1 MLIRSGVSILAILL
15 LTMMFLLA
23 GGAALR
29 ESVAIDEVAHI
40 GAGVS
45 YLQKLDMRFNEEHP
59 PLAKVLAALPLVARG
74 IHADYSGTI
83 WNTSREFFPAYLG
96 EWVFGEYVVTR
107 WNNPQSTL
115 AWARLPML
123 LLTIALGWLVF
134 TLGRRLG
141 GDWGGLLCVAIYAS
155 TPVFLV
161 FGPLVLTDIPITFF
175 SLLACWALAGLWDR
189 PDRNSALLLALALA
203 GAALTKF
210 TAPILF
216 LVFAAVALSTRWQP
230 LPGQPATK
238 PDARLWR
245 RLRWRAM
252 RKATWWSALAVY
264 AVYFLLSWNQPL
276 DIPGLAGHGP
286 LLALLGRLL
295 MPPWLLLRGLGWVAL
310 TGNRPTFILGHAYP
324 HGIWFYFPVL
334 FVVKSPPG
342 FIGLLA
348 AVLAI
353 ALIGK
358 RSHWPSV
365 IPAEFATLWRVLW
378 VSLVVF
384 AGICVLGHLNVSI
397 RHFTIPMVLLIML
410 LAPLPRLLGRVRT
423 AAPKLAWA
431 AGALVVL
438 LGASCL
444 VTAARA
450 YPYYFPYINPMV
462 AGHPAY
468 WLVNDSN
475 LDWNHALPDVE
486 RFARQHGLQDVPLD
500 IYGFSDATALV
511 PQSRLWDCQAP
522 AAADAGLWVVV
533 SANMILD
540 GHNCSWIMQYPHE
553 PLAGGSMFAVQLPQT
568 IPPAGTPGGP
578 PPLEARRLFLGFPVE
593 MRQMFLR
600 LYRHP
605 EDMQKVMAEMQA
617 TFQKELEKRKKK

>member
-1 MLIRSGVSILAILL
+1 MRYGVSIMAILL
-15 LTMMFLLA
+15 LAMMFLLA

-29 ESVAIDEVAHI
+29 ESVAVDEVAHI

-45 YLQKLDMRFNEEHP
+45 YLQALDMRFNEEHP

-83 WNTSREFFPAYLG
+83 WNSSREFFPAYLG
-96 EWVFGEYVVTR
+96 EWIFGEYVLTH

-134 TLGRRLG
+134 ALARRMG
-141 GDWGGLLCVAIYAS
+141 GDWGGLLCVAVYAS

-161 FGPLVLTDIPITFF
+161 FGPLVLTDVPITFF

-189 PDRNSALLLALALA
+189 PDRKSTLLLALALA

-216 LVFAAVALSTRWQP
+216 LVFAAVALSTRWRP
-230 LPGQPATK
+230 LSAQPATK

-252 RKATWWSALAVY
+252 RKATWRASLVVY

-286 LLALLGRLL
+286 LLAALGRLL
-295 MPPWLLLRGLGWVAL
+295 MPPWLLLRGIGWVAF

-324 HGIWFYFPVL
+324 HGIWFYFPVV

-342 FIGLLA
+342 FLGLLA

-353 ALIGK
+353 AVIGK
-358 RSHWPSV
+358 RSHWPYV
-365 IPAEFATLWRVLW
+365 IPAESATFWRVLW

-397 RHFTIPMVLLIML
+397 RHFTIPMVLLIL
-410 LAPLPRLLGRVRT
+410 VLAPLPRLLGRVRT

-431 AGALVVL
+431 SGALVVL
-438 LGASCL
+438 LGASCV

-475 LDWNHALPDVE
+475 LDWNHALPDVQ
-486 RFARQHGLQDVPLD
+486 RFVRQHGLQDVPLD
-500 IYGFSDATALV
+500 IYGFSDATAFV

-553 PLAGGSMFAVQLPQT
+553 PLAGGSMFAVQLPIS

-578 PPLEARRLFLGFPVE
+578 PPVEARRLFLGFPAE
-593 MRQMFLR
+593 MRQMFLG
-600 LYRHP
+600 LYHHP
-605 EDMQKVMAEMQA
+605 EDIPKVFADMTAR
-617 TFQKELEKRKKK
+617 FQKELEKRKKK

>member
-1 MLIRSGVSILAILL
+1 MSVRFGVSILAILL
-15 LTMMFLLA
+15 LAMMFLLA

-45 YLQKLDMRFNEEHP
+45 YLQALDMRFNEEHP

-74 IHADYSGTI
+74 THADYSGVI

-96 EWVFGEYVVTR
+96 EWLFGEYVLTH

-134 TLGRRLG
+134 ALARRMG
-141 GDWGGLLCVAIYAS
+141 GDWGGLLCVAVYAG

-189 PDRNSALLLALALA
+189 PDRKHTLLLSLALA
-203 GAALTKF
+203 GALLTKF

-216 LVFAAVALSTRWQP
+216 LVFAAVALSTRRLP
-230 LPGQPATK
+230 LAGQPAAK
-238 PDARLWR
+238 PDVRLWR

-252 RKATWWSALAVY
+252 RKAIWWAALVVY
-264 AVYFLLSWNQPL
+264 AVYLLLSWNQPL

-286 LLALLGRLL
+286 LLAALGRLL
-295 MPPWLLLRGLGWVAL
+295 MPPWLFLRGLGWVAL
-310 TGNRPTFILGHAYP
+310 TGNRPTFVLGHAYP
-324 HGIWFYFPVL
+324 HGIWFYFPVV

-342 FIGLLA
+342 FLGLLA
-348 AVLAI
+348 AVLVL
-353 ALIGK
+353 ALIV
-358 RSHWPSV
+358 RRLRWSST
-365 IPAEFATLWRVLW
+365 IPTEFATLWRVLW

-384 AGICVLGHLNVSI
+384 AGICILGHLNVSI
-397 RHFTIPMVLLIML
+397 RHFTIPLVLLILM

-423 AAPKLAWA
+423 VAPRLAWA
-431 AGALVVL
+431 SGALVFL
-438 LGASCL
+438 LAASCL
-444 VTAARA
+444 VTVARA
-450 YPYYFPYINPMV
+450 YPYYFPYINPLV

-500 IYGFSDATALV
+500 MYGFSDAAAYV
-511 PQSRLWDCQAP
+511 PHFRLWDCQAP
-522 AAADAGLWVVV
+522 AVADAGLWVVV
-533 SANMILD
+533 SANQILD
-540 GHNCSWIMQYPHE
+540 AHNCIWLMQYPHE
-553 PLAGGSMFAVQLPQT
+553 TLAGGSMFAVQLPPS
-568 IPPAGTPGGP
+568 IPPAGTSGGP
-578 PPLEARRLFLGFPVE
+578 PPVEARWVFLRMPFE
-593 MRQMFLR
+593 MRQMFLG
-600 LYRHP
+600 LCRHP
-605 EDMQKVMAEMQA
+605 EDMPKVLAEMQA
-617 TFQKELEKRKKK
+617 TFQKQMEARKKK

>member
-1 MLIRSGVSILAILL
+1 MPVRSSVSILAILL
-15 LTMMFLLA
+15 LAMMFLLA

-29 ESVAIDEVAHI
+29 ESVAIDKVAHI

-45 YLQKLDMRFNEEHP
+45 YLQKLDMRLNEEHP
-59 PLAKVLAALPLVARG
+59 PLAKVLAALPLVVRG
-74 IHADYSGTI
+74 THADYSGTI

-96 EWVFGEYVVTR
+96 EWVFGEYVVTH

-134 TLGRRLG
+134 VLARRLG
-141 GDWGGLLCVAIYAS
+141 GDWGGLLCVAVYAS

-161 FGPLVLTDIPITFF
+161 FGPLVLTDVPITFF
-175 SLLACWALAGLWDR
+175 SLLALWALAALWDR
-189 PDRNSALLLALALA
+189 PDGKRTFLLALALA
-203 GAALTKF
+203 GAMLTKF

-216 LVFAAVALSTRWQP
+216 LVFAAVALSTRWRP
-230 LPGQPATK
+230 LSGQPATK
-238 PDARLWR
+238 PDARFWR

-252 RKATWWSALAVY
+252 RKATWWAALVVY

-286 LLALLGRLL
+286 LAALLGRLL

-310 TGNRPTFILGHAYP
+310 TGNRPTFILGHTYP

-334 FVVKSPPG
+334 FVVKCPPG
-342 FIGLLA
+342 FLGLLT

-358 RSHWPSV
+358 RSRWSSV

-397 RHFTIPMVLLIML
+397 RHFTIPLVLLILL
-410 LAPLPRLLGRVRT
+410 LAPLPRLLGCIRT
-423 AAPKLAWA
+423 AAPKVAWA
-431 AGALVVL
+431 AGALVFL
-438 LGASCL
+438 LVSSCL

-450 YPYYFPYINPMV
+450 YPHYFPYINPLV
-462 AGHPAY
+462 SGHPAY

-475 LDWNHALPDVE
+475 LDWNQALPDVE
-486 RFARQHGLQDVPLD
+486 RFARQRGLQDVPLD
-500 IYGFSDATALV
+500 IYGFSDATVFV
-511 PQSRLWDCQAP
+511 PRSRLWDCQAP
-522 AAADAGLWVVV
+522 SAADAGLWVVV
-533 SANMILD
+533 SANEILD
-540 GHNCSWIMQYPHE
+540 GHNCIWLMEYPHE
-553 PLAGGSMFAVQLPQT
+553 PLAGGSMLAVQLPSN

-578 PPLEARRLFLGFPVE
+578 PPVEARRLFLRFPFE
-593 MRQMFLR
+593 MREMFLG
-600 LYRHP
+600 LSRHP
-605 EDMQKVMAEMQA
+605 DDMPKVMAEMQA
-617 TFQKELEKRKKK
+617 RFQKQMEGQKKK